1 MTVNGISCPVLWK
14 APFECDVNAAL
25 RKGDNTI
32 EVQVTNLWPNR
43 MIGDEQHPDDIVW
56 SDALHYEY
64 APGNPAIGRYMMEVP
79 DWLRHGQ
86 PRPSQGRKSVYVFKF
101 FEKDSPLLPSGLMG
115 PVEVRVE
122 KAEVR

>member
-1 MTVNGISCPVLWK
+1 MGIRSLRSRPCIYDVSLYGGTVCGLGF
-14 APFECDVNAAL
+14 PF
-25 RKGDNTI
+25 DNTI
-32 EVQVTNLWPNR
+32 EVQVTNLWANR

-101 FEKDSPLLPSGLMG
+101 FEKYSPLLPSGLMG
-115 PVEVRVE
+115 PVEVKVLR
-122 KAEVR
+122 